1 VVAGTLNALVLPLAL
16 GCILL
21 ASRKASIVG
30 DAYRHPTWMLVFGI
44 LAMLATAVGVVMSFN
59 AFVQFWQS

>member
-1 VVAGTLNALVLPLAL
+1 LVLPLAL

-21 ASRKASIVG
+21 ASRKANIVG